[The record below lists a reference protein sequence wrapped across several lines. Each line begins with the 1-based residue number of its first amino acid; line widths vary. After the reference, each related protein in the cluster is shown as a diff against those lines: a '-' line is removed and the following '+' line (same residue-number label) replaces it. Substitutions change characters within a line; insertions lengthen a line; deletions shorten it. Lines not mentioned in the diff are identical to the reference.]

1 MIFLGLLSVYHLL
14 HLNRKELVIGLLY
27 SGLDMGKMNF
37 PGDQA
42 SKGSPGESELG
53 GSLPADRQTHFSEI
67 APSPCPGQEPRSDI
81 FSYE

>member
-1 MIFLGLLSVYHLL
+1 
-14 HLNRKELVIGLLY
+14 
-27 SGLDMGKMNF
+27 MGKMNS

-42 SKGSPGESELG
+42 SKGSPGESEWG
-53 GSLPADRQTHFSEI
+53 GSLPADRQAHFSEI